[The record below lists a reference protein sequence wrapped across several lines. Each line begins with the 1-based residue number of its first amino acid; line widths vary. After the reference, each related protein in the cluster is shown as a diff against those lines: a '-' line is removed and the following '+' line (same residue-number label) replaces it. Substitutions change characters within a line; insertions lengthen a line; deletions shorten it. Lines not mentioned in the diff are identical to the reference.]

1 MTYDEAIHDLLF
13 TAGTAVQSEAV
24 EHTAPVKTTNLR
36 EDITVTMGHDKRSV
50 HIGNTKL
57 IEYAKY
63 VYYGTSP
70 HIIRAKNKPALKTP
84 YGPFK
89 KVKHPGT
96 KPNKYLDNALE
107 RLVSGGRLERIL
119 SKHSDNFSEAV
130 FEDIIG
136 NLMHI
141 KPE

>member
-107 RLVSGGRLERIL
+107 RLVSGGRLERLLEGFCEEMSEEIFANVSRSL
-119 SKHSDNFSEAV
+119 KHIRV
-130 FEDIIG
+130 
-136 NLMHI
+136 
-141 KPE
+141 K